1 MKKNRFPDNFLW
13 GGATADFQF
22 EGGFNEGGR
31 GLNSQDFVTDG
42 SFGAEVSLSVLLVCI
57 IYTNLIKAP
66 QTSVKPFNKKQIYRF
81 QLECYFPKYLCR

>member
-1 MKKNRFPDNFLW
+1 MSFKLLW
-13 GGATADFQF
+13 YSWERDKRRNAEIPVSASESDH
-22 EGGFNEGGR
+22 
-31 GLNSQDFVTDG
+31 VTDG